1 MFFVVIE
8 LSYIMP
14 NLTLVRSHL
23 FDAIGRTYTDVEFDE
38 LCFEFGVEVDD
49 VSTEIVEVRNFFMI
63 LLL

>member
-1 MFFVVIE
+1 
-8 LSYIMP
+8 MP

-49 VSTEIVEVRNFFMI
+49 VSTEIVEVRNFFII
-63 LLL
+63 LLSI